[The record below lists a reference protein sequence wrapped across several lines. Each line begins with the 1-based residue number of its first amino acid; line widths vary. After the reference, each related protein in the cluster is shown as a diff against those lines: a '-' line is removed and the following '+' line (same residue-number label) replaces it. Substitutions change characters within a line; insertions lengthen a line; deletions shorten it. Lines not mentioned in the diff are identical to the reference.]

1 MKLNIKRFYASGSNS
16 TTLKSSAGNKATLR
30 VEFTE
35 NSTSTANNTS
45 SITATAGIKMNTGSY
60 SGVSTPYLYVY
71 WHSNV
76 NNTDYELGSLNIQS
90 LTSTEKTVSGTKSD
104 VGHYSDGTATGYAWA
119 QWSYSGSSSYVPKG
133 GTVATSTASLTPIP
147 RASSVS
153 CSTANIGAKPTFTI
167 NRASSSFTHTLKYS
181 FGSLSGTIATGV
193 GTSYNNWTIPTSFY
207 AQIPNSTSGTGTI
220 TCDTYNGS
228 TYIGSKTC
236 SFTVTVPSTAKPNVS
251 NPTIVDTDTV
261 SKDTIQL
268 YVVGKSKLKF
278 TFPAFSTSYSSTLKN
293 YTLKINNTQ
302 VYSGTSNTYT
312 MSTPISGTSNTYEL
326 IITDSRNIS
335 NTTGSQ
341 TFTAYAYSAP
351 TCSIT
356 AERNGTTP
364 TTVNITYSGTIT
376 NINSNNKNAK
386 SFKIEYKQS
395 TASSWT
401 TITTVT
407 DAYTKTNIALTQTG
421 VDDSHSFDFRITA
434 TDSYGSATATAQ
446 IGTSATL
453 INFSADGT
461 AIAFGKASE
470 TSNTFECALDADFT
484 GNVNQIGDL
493 SSLNT
498 TAKTDTVSAINEL
511 ATDITGIKTNKVLLT
526 TASSMN
532 ESQSYNFSDN
542 VQNQPNGIVLVW
554 SAYSDGQAR
563 NWNWSFTFIPKYYIN
578 NHSSNGISCIMC
590 GSSFSNMCTK
600 YVYIT
605 NTAISGNA
613 SNTQRGTTN
622 GITYFNDL
630 FVLRY
635 VIGV

>member
-1 MKLNIKRFYASGSNS
+1 MSISASNS

-60 SGVSTPYLYVY
+60 SGVSSPYLYVY

-76 NNTDYELGSLNIQS
+76 NNTDYELGRLNITALS
-90 LTSTEKTVSGTKSD
+90 STEKTVSGTKSD
-104 VGHYSDGTATGYAWA
+104 VGHYSDGTASGYAWA

-133 GTVATSTASLTPIP
+133 GTVATSTVSLTPIP

-167 NRASSSFTHTLKYS
+167 SRASSGFTHTLKYS

-193 GTSYNNWTIPTSFY
+193 GTSYSNWTIPTSFY

-236 SFTVTVPSTAKPNVS
+236 SFTVTVPNTAKPNVS

-268 YVVGKSKLKF
+268 YVVGRSKLKF

-293 YTLKINNTQ
+293 YTLKINNIQ
-302 VYSGTSNTYT
+302 VYSGTLNTYT
-312 MSTPISGTSNTYEL
+312 MSTPISGISNTYEL

-356 AERNGTTP
+356 AERNSATP

-376 NINSNNKNAK
+376 NINSNNKNVK

-401 TITTVT
+401 AITTVT
-407 DAYTKTNIALTQTG
+407 DAYTKTNIALTETG

-434 TDSYGSATATAQ
+434 TDSYGNATATAQ

-470 TSNTFECALDADFT
+470 SSNTFECALDANFT

-511 ATDITGIKTNKVLLT
+511 VTNITGIKTNKVLLT
-526 TASSMN
+526 TASFMN
-532 ESQSYNFSDN
+532 EQQTYNFSDN
-542 VQNQPNGIVLVW
+542 VQNQPNGIVLIW
-554 SAYSDGQAR
+554 SAYNNGAAV
-563 NWNWSFTFIPKYYIN
+563 NWSWTFTFIPKYWVA
-578 NHSSNGISCIMC
+578 NHGGNGITCTMF
-590 GSSFSNMCTK
+590 GSNFSTAGCK

-605 NTAISGNA
+605 DTTIRGNA
-613 SNTQRGTTN
+613 ANTQRGTSAS
-622 GITYFNDL
+622 GITYYNDL
-630 FVLRY
+630 YVLRY
-635 VIGV
+635 VVGV